1 MGKLDNKVAVVS
13 GAARGQG
20 RSHAVNL
27 AAEGASIIALDICAD
42 LEGNTY
48 PLSRPEDLEETAR
61 LVEKE
66 AVRCHTAIVDVRE
79 RSAVWKAIADGVD
92 ELGRLD
98 IVVANAGIC
107 PMGKGQTIQSWSDT
121 IDTDLV
127 GVFNVIQASL
137 PYVNDG
143 GSIIAT
149 GSLAAQLGS
158 ATNQGP
164 GGSAYSL
171 AKQLV
176 ARYVNDLSIQLA
188 KRMIRVNA
196 VHPTNVN
203 TDMLHNEGLYKVFRP
218 DLQSPTRMPKPPSRP
233 CRRCRF
239 LTSSRRTCRTLSSF
253 SPAMTPA
260 ISPAR
265 SCGWTPADSSRR
277 SLGKG
282 DQLFGVV
289 EDALENVVEVDVVG
303 EADVA
308 VAVTPLCGEP
318 LRLLLQPLQHHRP
331 AGVHSDRRVG
341 VYRLLGRQAGLDE
354 RGDRVL
360 DLLQGAARRLRTEPA
375 ANEDEVA
382 DDRVASKRFPH
393 RLCVITQ

>member
-42 LEGNTY
+42 LEGSTY
-48 PLSRPEDLEETAR
+48 PLARPEDLDETAR

-66 AVRCHTAIVDVRE
+66 GVRVHTAIVDVRE
-79 RSAVWKAIADGVD
+79 RSAVWKAIAEGVD

-107 PMGKGQTIQSWSDT
+107 AMGKGQTIQSWSDT

-137 PYVNDG
+137 PHINDG
-143 GSIIAT
+143 ASIIAT

-164 GGSAYSL
+164 A
-171 AKQLV
+171 
-176 ARYVNDLSIQLA
+176 ARPTASPSRWSPATSTTCPIQLA

-203 TDMLHNEGLYKVFRP
+203 TDMLHNEGLY
-218 DLQSPTRMPKPPSRP
+218 
-233 CRRCRF
+233 RC
-239 LTSSRRTCRTLSSF
+239 S
-253 SPAMTPA
+253 
-260 ISPAR
+260 
-265 SCGWTPADSSRR
+265 G
-277 SLGKG
+277 
-282 DQLFGVV
+282 
-289 EDALENVVEVDVVG
+289 
-303 EADVA
+303 
-308 VAVTPLCGEP
+308 
-318 LRLLLQPLQHHRP
+318 
-331 AGVHSDRRVG
+331 
-341 VYRLLGRQAGLDE
+341 
-354 RGDRVL
+354 
-360 DLLQGAARRLRTEPA
+360 RRLDVTDA
-375 ANEDEVA
+375 
-382 DDRVASKRFPH
+382 
-393 RLCVITQ
+393 

>member
-1 MGKLDNKVAVVS
+1 MGKLDNKIAVVS
-13 GAARGQG
+13 GAAGGLG
-20 RSHAVNL
+20 RSHAVIL

-48 PLSRPEDLEETAR
+48 PLSRPEDLDETAR

-79 RSAVWKAIADGVD
+79 RSAVWKAIEDGVN

-137 PYVNDG
+137 PHVNDG
-143 GSIIAT
+143 ASIIVT

-164 GGSAYSL
+164 GGSAYSF
-171 AKQLV
+171 AKQIV
-176 ARYVNDLSIQLA
+176 AHYVNDLSIQLA

-196 VHPTNVN
+196 LNPTSVN

-218 DLQSPTRMPKPPSRP
+218 DLKSPTREEAEAA
-233 CRRCRF
+233 F
-239 LTSSRRTCRTLSSF
+239 
-253 SPAMTPA
+253 PAMQAMA
-260 ISPAR
+260 IPYVEPQDVSNAVVFLA
-265 SCGWTPADSSRR
+265 SDDSRYITGTQLR
-277 SLGKG
+277 VDAGGFVKAKPWKG
-282 DQLFGVV
+282 
-289 EDALENVVEVDVVG
+289 
-303 EADVA
+303 
-308 VAVTPLCGEP
+308 
-318 LRLLLQPLQHHRP
+318 
-331 AGVHSDRRVG
+331 
-341 VYRLLGRQAGLDE
+341 
-354 RGDRVL
+354 
-360 DLLQGAARRLRTEPA
+360 
-375 ANEDEVA
+375 
-382 DDRVASKRFPH
+382 
-393 RLCVITQ
+393 